1 VYKWMGITFA
11 VGMALIVVEYM
22 VARKKKEG
30 VTPTD
35 RQRIVGIFWL
45 SVFAS
50 VLVGG
55 LIWMTPS

>member
-1 VYKWMGITFA
+1 MGITFA

-30 VTPTD
+30 ITPTD

>member
-1 VYKWMGITFA
+1 MGITFA

>member
-1 VYKWMGITFA
+1 MGITFA

-45 SVFAS
+45 SLFAS